1 MKEYQ
6 LRHSLG
12 KTIAFSFC
20 VWVSVAGFF
29 SCDSDRLNG
38 GGSIG
43 MMSLNLTADT
53 TNIKGGALSTK
64 AGNVLEDFEDV
75 DEYMVQIFQESDTL
89 TSSLY
94 KDVLPKVKTCLL
106 LMIILI
112 LKEVPILSS
121 RKT

>member
-12 KTIAFSFC
+12 RTIAFSFC
-20 VWVSVAGFF
+20 LWASVAGFF

-43 MMSLNLTADT
+43 MLSLNLAADT
-53 TNIKGGALSTK
+53 ANIKGGTLSTK

-75 DEYMVQIFQESDTL
+75 DGYRVQIFPG
-89 TSSLY
+89 
-94 KDVLPKVKTCLL
+94 K
-106 LMIILI
+106 
-112 LKEVPILSS
+112 
-121 RKT
+121 